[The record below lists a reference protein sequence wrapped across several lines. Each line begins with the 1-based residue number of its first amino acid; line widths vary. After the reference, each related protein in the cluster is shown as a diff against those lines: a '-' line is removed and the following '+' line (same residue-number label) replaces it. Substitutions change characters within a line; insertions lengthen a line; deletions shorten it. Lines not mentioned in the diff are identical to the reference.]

1 MTITYSRYV
10 EPVLA
15 TSSKKSPKPPPRLW
29 YAIEPPFK
37 GHQPTPSE
45 AYAQSGA
52 ETAIVI
58 DNGKHTK
65 HTIVRELRADFP

>member
-1 MTITYSRYV
+1 MTITSSRYV
-10 EPVLA
+10 DPGLA
-15 TSSKKSPKPPPRLW
+15 KNGKKSPKPPPRIW

-37 GHQPTPSE
+37 GYQPIPSE

-58 DNGKHTK
+58 DNGRHTQA
-65 HTIVRELRADFP
+65 HSFLEAMY

>member
-1 MTITYSRYV
+1 MTITSSRYV

-15 TSSKKSPKPPPRLW
+15 SEATKGKRFPKPPPHVW
-29 YAIEPPFK
+29 YAIESPFK
-37 GHQPTPSE
+37 GYQPIPSE

-58 DNGKHTK
+58 DNSNHPKHNNCLGAM
-65 HTIVRELRADFP
+65 R